1 MGFKM
6 SLDDVE
12 PWKGGGLI
20 LRTGTHP
27 VRVVDEEIKEP
38 GKNGFEGDHPVVILT
53 LEAIGGEEKGGEIR
67 DWVHIT
73 ADALGRVAQI
83 YEAFGVEVPSGE
95 FEWISVKG
103 KQAKAVVREK
113 PGRKDPSKTFSEVA
127 SYVALGEADAGL
139 AGFEEA
145 FDAKPVEE
153 PGKGGGK
160 DDDIPF

>member
-12 PWKGGGLI
+12 PWKGGGMI
-20 LRTGTHP
+20 LRTGSHP

-38 GKNGFEGDHPVVILT
+38 GQAGYEGDHPVVILT

-73 ADALGRVAQI
+73 AEALGRVAQI
-83 YEAFGVEVPSGE
+83 YEAFGVVVPEGE

-127 SYVALGEADAGL
+127 SYVALGEDDAAVAKL
-139 AGFEEA
+139 EET
-145 FDAKPVEE
+145 FDATPVEA
-153 PGKGGGK
+153 GKGGGQ

>member
-20 LRTGTHP
+20 LRTGTHI

-38 GKNGFEGDHPVVILT
+38 GQAGYEGDHPVVVLT
-53 LEAIGGEEKGGEIR
+53 CEAIAGEEKGGEIR

-83 YEAFGVEVPSGE
+83 YEAFGVAVPEGE
-95 FEWISVKG
+95 FEWISIKG

-113 PGRKDPSKTFSEVA
+113 PGRKDPSKTFSEVS
-127 SYVALGEADAGL
+127 SYVALPEGEGDAIEQL
-139 AGFEEA
+139 KSE
-145 FDAKPVEE
+145 FDAEVVSS
-153 PGKGGGK
+153 GGGR

>member
-27 VRVVDEEIKEP
+27 VRVVDEETKEP
-38 GKNGFEGDHPVVILT
+38 GDAGYDGDHPVVILT

-83 YEAFGVEVPSGE
+83 YEAFGVDVPSGE
-95 FEWISVKG
+95 FEWISIKG
-103 KQAKAVVREK
+103 KTAKAVVREK
-113 PGRKDPSKTFSEVA
+113 PSRKDPSKTFSEV
-127 SYVALGEADAGL
+127 SSFVALPD
-139 AGFEEA
+139 EESVVA
-145 FDAKPVEE
+145 NLESEFDAAPV
-153 PGKGGGK
+153 PDGGGR

>member
-20 LRTGTHP
+20 LRAGSHP

-38 GKNGFEGDHPVVILT
+38 GKDGYEGDHPVVILT
-53 LEAIGGEEKGGEIR
+53 LEATGGEEKGGEIR

-73 ADALGRVAQI
+73 QEALGRVAQI
-83 YEAFGVEVPSGE
+83 YEAFGVEVPGGE
-95 FEWISVKG
+95 FEWISCKG

-113 PGRKDPSKTFSEVA
+113 PGRKDPSKTFSEVQ
-127 SYVALGEADAGL
+127 SYVALAEGEAA
-139 AGFEEA
+139 A
-145 FDAKPVEE
+145 VEQLKQE
-153 PGKGGGK
+153 FGATEIPGAGGGK
-160 DDDIPF
+160 DEDIPF

>member
-12 PWKGGGLI
+12 PWKGGGMI
-20 LRTGTHP
+20 LRTGSHP

-38 GKNGFEGDHPVVILT
+38 GKDGFEGDHPVVILT

-73 ADALGRVAQI
+73 PEALGRVAQI
-83 YEAFGVEVPSGE
+83 FEAFGVKVPSGE

-127 SYVALGEADAGL
+127 SYVALASSDDVVADA
-139 AGFEEA
+139 AKA
-145 FDAKPVEE
+145 FGAEPVV
-153 PGKGGGK
+153 GK
-160 DDDIPF
+160 DVEDDIPF

>member
-20 LRTGTHP
+20 LRAGSHP

-38 GKNGFEGDHPVVILT
+38 GKDGFEGDHPVVILT

-73 ADALGRVAQI
+73 QDALGRVAQI
-83 YEAFGVEVPSGE
+83 YEAFGVEIPSGE
-95 FEWISVKG
+95 FEWISCKS

-113 PGRKDPSKTFSEVA
+113 PGRKDPSKTFSEVQ
-127 SYVALGEADAGL
+127 SYVALAAGDAL
-139 AGFEEA
+139 
-145 FDAKPVEE
+145 VEE
-153 PGKGGGK
+153 FKSEFAATEIPAGGGK

>member
-20 LRTGTHP
+20 LRTGTHV

-38 GKNGFEGDHPVVILT
+38 GKDGYEGDHPVVVLT
-53 LEAIGGEEKGGEIR
+53 CEAISGEEKGGEIR

-83 YEAFGVEVPSGE
+83 YEAFGVAVPSGE

-103 KQAKAVVREK
+103 QQAKAVVREK
-113 PGRKDPSKTFSEVA
+113 PGRKDPSKTFLEVS
-127 SYVALGEADAGL
+127 SYVALPSGEAEAL
-139 AGFEEA
+139 EALKSEFNAEEL
-145 FDAKPVEE
+145 
-153 PGKGGGK
+153 PGSTKR
-160 DDDIPF
+160 DEDIPF